1 MLEEV
6 DKPGSEIDL
15 YVDSQEEILDSKLQE
30 IEQMK
35 KALNLFKNNLKE
47 EQTLS
52 KICNSRIQ
60 TANTTGNESEQK
72 YKQFNL
78 MSDLNHIMDNNDL
91 LSPK

>member
-35 KALNLFKNNLKE
+35 KALNLFKNNCAGLLG
-47 EQTLS
+47 TP
-52 KICNSRIQ
+52 
-60 TANTTGNESEQK
+60 TG
-72 YKQFNL
+72 KQP
-78 MSDLNHIMDNNDL
+78 IK
-91 LSPK
+91 P